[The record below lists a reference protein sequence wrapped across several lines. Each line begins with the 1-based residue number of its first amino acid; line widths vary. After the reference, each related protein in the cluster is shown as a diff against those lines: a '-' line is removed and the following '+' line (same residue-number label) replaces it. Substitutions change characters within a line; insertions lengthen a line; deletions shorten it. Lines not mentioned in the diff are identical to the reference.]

1 MMKKIGI
8 IGLGLIGGSMAK
20 TISSAEKYEIYG
32 TDERKSVI
40 TLAIEE
46 GVLKGELNFENACEC
61 DLLIVALYPKD
72 VVRVIN
78 EYVPYLKKGTV
89 VVDCTGIKQAV
100 CNGLSKDLNGRDIFF
115 IGGHPMAGKEVS
127 GYANADDMMFKK
139 ASMIL
144 CRDKYTN
151 EEAFEETA
159 EFFRNIGFKSIK
171 ETTPEEHDR
180 VIAYTSQMAHVVS
193 SSYIKSPTLEK
204 RYGFSAGSFKD
215 MTRVA
220 LLNEY
225 MWTDLFLD
233 NKDALV
239 EELDIFIG
247 NMKEI
252 RDAIDSGDKEK
263 VCRLLKRGRELKISD
278 EEREANAKGNS

>member
-1 MMKKIGI
+1 MKKVGV

-20 TISSAEKYEIYG
+20 SVSALKEYEVYG
-32 TDERKSVI
+32 ADERKSVI
-40 TLAIEE
+40 NLAIEE
-46 GVLKGELNFENACEC
+46 GVLVKELTVENVSEC

-72 VVRVIN
+72 VVRVIK
-78 EYVPYLKKGTV
+78 EYVPYLKKGTL
-89 VVDCTGIKQAV
+89 VVDCTGIKQVV
-100 CNGLSKDLNGRDIFF
+100 CKGLSEELNSQDIHF

-127 GYANADDMMFKK
+127 GYANADNTMFRN

-144 CRDKYTN
+144 CRDKYTD
-151 EEAFEETA
+151 EDAFEKA
-159 EFFRNIGFKSIK
+159 AGFFKKIGFKSIK

-220 LLNEY
+220 LLNEF

-252 RDAIDSGDKEK
+252 RDAIDSEDKDK
-263 VCRLLKRGRELKISD
+263 VCRLLKKGRELKISD
-278 EEREANAKGNS
+278 EEREANAEGNS